1 MTVPDSDAVSGSF
14 LDLQSEEAQERI
26 LSAARYAQVGRVAD
40 SVTHDIN
47 NLLGAS
53 MAYAEIVALE
63 PGVSD
68 EGRRMLSQVVSSGM
82 RCSELV
88 SCLTALTRKEVI
100 LAKPV
105 DLITLFRKA
114 VALDV
119 FMIRRSKIS
128 LDEVWPEGS
137 AASVGDPPRLQ
148 LALSHM
154 LSNAREALELEPVGS
169 RVLRVSLEIESEH
182 DARLS
187 VWNSGPP
194 IPASVQEH
202 MFEPFYTTRPTPQLG
217 LGLFA
222 ARQAAELHDGSLTYT
237 PESGFVF
244 RFSRYPAYA
253 RNRSTTPQG

>member
-1 MTVPDSDAVSGSF
+1 MPDSDAVSGSF
-14 LDLQSEEAQERI
+14 LDLQSEDAQARV

-63 PGVSD
+63 PGISD

-88 SCLTALTRKEVI
+88 SCLTALTRKEAI
-100 LAKPV
+100 LAKPA

-119 FMIRRSKIS
+119 FMIRRSKIT
-128 LDEVWPEGS
+128 LEEVWPEGS

-148 LALSHM
+148 LALSHL
-154 LSNAREALELEPVGS
+154 LSNAREALELEPVGE
-169 RVLRVSLEIESEH
+169 RVLRVSLDIDGEH
-182 DARLS
+182 GARLT
-187 VWNSGPP
+187 VWNSGHS
-194 IPASVQEH
+194 IPEAVQAQ
-202 MFEPFYTTRPTPQLG
+202 MFEAFYTTRPAPHMLRPGRDSPNALRWKNESPVRTLSPCARSQL
-217 LGLFA
+217 
-222 ARQAAELHDGSLTYT
+222 
-237 PESGFVF
+237 
-244 RFSRYPAYA
+244 
-253 RNRSTTPQG
+253 